1 MMKTKTKRS
10 EPLQFLRAAI
20 INPGNECIV
29 WPYGKTRG
37 GYGSVWFNGRKCRAH
52 RVSLIL
58 YSGESPAPGLEVAH
72 AVECHN
78 PACINPRHLRFATTS
93 ENHADKVLNG
103 TLRKGAAVNFA
114 KLTEADVINI
124 RVDPRVHATIAKDF
138 GISQPQVSRIKRGLT
153 WAHVGSDVVN
163 GGRRRGCARPG
174 AKLSESDV
182 VAIRKDERSMRQIA
196 GHYGVCGQTISDIRR
211 RKKWAHVQ

>member
-1 MMKTKTKRS
+1 MKAKSHRG
-10 EPLQFLRAAI
+10 EPLKFLRAAI
-20 INPGNECIV
+20 TNPGEECIV

-37 GYGSVWFNGRKCRAH
+37 GYGSVWFEGRKCRAH
-52 RVSLIL
+52 RVALIL
-58 YSGESPAPGLEVAH
+58 YSGERPKPGIEVAH

-114 KLTEADVINI
+114 KLKEADVVKI
-124 RVDPRVHATIAKDF
+124 RADHRVHATIAKDF
-138 GISQPQVSRIKRGLT
+138 GVSQTQVSRIKSGRT

-163 GGRRRGCARPG
+163 SGRRRGSARPG
-174 AKLSESDV
+174 AKLSESAV
-182 VAIRKDERSMRQIA
+182 VAIRKDTRSSRQLA
-196 GHYGVCGQTISDIRR
+196 NHYGVSGQTIADIKL
-211 RKKWAHVQ
+211 RKKWAHVM